1 MTMNHLSFSF
11 SGFAL
16 CARCVRW
23 SVLFLES
30 YLSLFVCSF
39 RAFARSLIR
48 CGLLGFVGVYGCHS
62 EWVNSIFAF
71 GSNIRTFAKSFVHS
85 FLACVLSVHGNVIYI
100 SYTFCLCSSWL
111 GSLVGWLESLEMYKI
126 EPTIHTQLAYQ
137 AAMHVVWSERLETRN
152 SEFLSS
158 VFTRFIFA
166 ALALWL
172 ERFLL
177 VKLFSAPPPH
187 VHMCVCCVFVSCGC
201 LNVFSQ
207 RIESEFR
214 IREIAA
220 NVDKIQRTHSNSNS
234 KILFE
239 PEKKST
245 KTVWKLRAHMKDV
258 PRKERR
264 RKRTEFTEQSNSNAA

>member
-1 MTMNHLSFSF
+1 MRQHHDDEPSLILIHWFCSVCSVCAVKRSFSRRVICLSSF
-11 SGFAL
+11 
-16 CARCVRW
+16 
-23 SVLFLES
+23 VLFVRS
-30 YLSLFVCSF
+30 
-39 RAFARSLIR
+39 FARSLIR

-71 GSNIRTFAKSFVHS
+71 DSNIRTFAKSFVHS

-126 EPTIHTQLAYQ
+126 EPTIHSTHTERELAYQ

-187 VHMCVCCVFVSCGC
+187 VHMCVLCVC
-201 LNVFSQ
+201 LMWM
-207 RIESEFR
+207 
-214 IREIAA
+214 
-220 NVDKIQRTHSNSNS
+220 
-234 KILFE
+234 FE
-239 PEKKST
+239 C
-245 KTVWKLRAHMKDV
+245 
-258 PRKERR
+258 
-264 RKRTEFTEQSNSNAA
+264 F